1 MSIVLSYRMAAV
13 DSSPCDHCGNAIP
26 LRWERCPHCA
36 LPGLF
41 PNVRAAEV
49 PAERKA
55 LARRY
60 RRALRAATTRGAGDK
75 VAQFEEEAAG
85 SKAVMAR
92 PMRELDRLISSD
104 QELIPSYYGLLAG
117 QVRLPH
123 GNQWDGLRGI
133 ADEALFLGYKEHIR
147 FAALS
152 LDGQG
157 LSSYGECS
165 FVLRESMIGHR
176 ASVYEENSA
185 VSLKRHAYKPPA
197 GRRATWLERAML
209 CVAKLASLIQPGT
222 PRDRFAHLLL
232 QGGETSKE
240 DCFVEVH
247 VWGSMTIWSIE
258 RILVRKQRRQGA
270 RKALQDR
277 LKAFGVELEEI
288 G

>member
-1 MSIVLSYRMAAV
+1 
-13 DSSPCDHCGNAIP
+13 

-41 PNVRAAEV
+41 PNVRAAESS
-49 PAERKA
+49 AEREA

-60 RRALRAATTRGAGDK
+60 RRALRAASDRGAKEK
-75 VAQFEEEAAG
+75 VAQFEEEVAG

-92 PMRELDRLISSD
+92 PMRELDRLIASD

-133 ADEALFLGYKEHIR
+133 ADEALFLGYREHIR

-152 LDGQG
+152 MDGQG

-165 FVLRESMIGHR
+165 FVLRDRMIGHR
-176 ASVYEENSA
+176 ASIYEENSA
-185 VSLKRHAYKPPA
+185 VSMKKHGYKPPA
-197 GRRATWLERAML
+197 GHRATWPERARL
-209 CVAKLASLIQPGT
+209 CVAKLAGMIHSRTSRSL
-222 PRDRFAHLLL
+222 FAQLLL
-232 QGGETSKE
+232 KTGKTSRK
-240 DCFVEVH
+240 DRFVEVH
-247 VWGSMTIWSIE
+247 VWGPMTVRSIE
-258 RILVRKQRRQGA
+258 RILVKKQRRQA
-270 RKALQDR
+270 SVKSLRDR